1 MNVIWK
7 IIYLIIN
14 TMFLSLIT
22 KYCITYFSISEY
34 VVSGLLFVLIIHTLE
49 EIIKNI
55 SSILK

>member
-22 KYCITYFSISEY
+22 KYCITYFSMSEY

-55 SSILK
+55 SSLLE